1 MIKPELKRQ
10 YNLFKGT
17 ASKWQNR
24 IWIKSVIL
32 KKALLFPQWNTV
44 FSFSFST
51 VQVSSHI
58 KQLCCCNTTRTLP
71 LHSWC
76 GAPEKRNSCNL
87 PTKKWTP
94 HGTCFLTLLTLK
106 KKKKKSLEVVFHKQ
120 NPSQMACPWLK
131 GRLGQWTSSII
142 LGERVSSGSKLSEQK
157 DIQKMLGSPEMWHLF
172 TLA

>member
-1 MIKPELKRQ
+1 MIKLGLKWL

-32 KKALLFPQWNTV
+32 KAALLFPQWNTV

-51 VQVSSHI
+51 VQVLSYI
-58 KQLCCCNTTRTLP
+58 KQLCCCSTTRTLP

-76 GAPEKRNSCNL
+76 GAPESRNSCNL
-87 PTKKWTP
+87 STKKWTP
-94 HGTCFLTLLTLK
+94 HGTCFLTLLILK
-106 KKKKKSLEVVFHKQ
+106 ICIFLEIVFHKQ
-120 NPSQMACPWLK
+120 NPSQMTCSWLK

-142 LGERVSSGSKLSEQK
+142 LGERVL
-157 DIQKMLGSPEMWHLF
+157 IR
-172 TLA
+172 